1 MEAHLETSKTLA
13 LVKIKFKSKKIYN
26 NSRLIKI

>member
-13 LVKIKFKSKKIYN
+13 LVKIKFKSKKIITIQD
-26 NSRLIKI
+26 L